1 MAIRMDPENLESEVV
16 CLFSGGFANKNVL
29 EIGCGD
35 GRLTWQIAPQ
45 ARRLVGIDPSEE
57 KIAKAWQAIPNK
69 LKSQVH
75 FHAQSLEEYAASIP
89 SSERFDCAVLSWS
102 L

>member
-1 MAIRMDPENLESEVV
+1 VDITMDPENRESEA
-16 CLFSGGFANKNVL
+16 LFRLSGGFADASVL

-45 ARRLVGIDPSEE
+45 ARRVVGIDPKEE
-57 KIAKAWQAIPNK
+57 RIARARQDTPSN
-69 LKSQVH
+69 LESRVL
-75 FHAQSLEEYAASIP
+75 FTAQSLEDYAASIP
-89 SSERFDCAVLSWS
+89 SSERFDRALLSWS

>member
-1 MAIRMDPENLESEVV
+1 MAIRMDPENREGEALLRV
-16 CLFSGGFANKNVL
+16 SGGFADASVL

-45 ARRLVGIDPSEE
+45 ARRLVGIDPSKE

-75 FHAQSLEEYAASIP
+75 FHAQSLEVYAASIP